1 MSSAKPIRVLAFDT
15 SMTCPGVA
23 IIEVRNRKPT
33 IKALSH
39 VKPNPSRSHA
49 HRAEVIEGWAM
60 MFLDKNCP
68 RDGFDYVVR
77 EDFAGKTSISNYP
90 VLSAWNACERAA
102 SRFGLTFDKFRKPG
116 KRTPDLGIPA
126 TTVKSMVAGSGKAE
140 KDELQAAVR
149 RMTGYKGEF
158 ANFDESD
165 AAAIGL
171 AWLIHEGLID
181 KPKEGV
187 K

>member
-1 MSSAKPIRVLAFDT
+1 MPSAKPIRCLAFDT

-39 VKPNPSRSHA
+39 VKPNSSRSHA

-60 MFLDKNCP
+60 MFLDKNYP

-77 EDFAGKTSISNYP
+77 EDFAGKTSTSNYP
-90 VLSAWNACERAA
+90 VLAAWNACERAT
-102 SRFGLTFDKFRKPG
+102 SRFELTFDKYWK
-116 KRTPDLGIPA
+116 TPNAKQPQLGISA
-126 TTVKSMVAGSGKAE
+126 TRVKSLVAGSGSAE
-140 KDELQAAVR
+140 KDAVKAAVR
-149 RMTGYKGEF
+149 RMTGYTGEF

-171 AWLIHEGLID
+171 AWLIHEGVID
-181 KPKEGV
+181 KPGEDE
-187 K
+187 

>member
-1 MSSAKPIRVLAFDT
+1 MSSAKPIRCLAFDT

-39 VKPNPSRSHA
+39 VKPNSSRSHA
-49 HRAEVIEGWAM
+49 HRAEVIEGWAKV
-60 MFLDKNCP
+60 FLDKNCP

-77 EDFAGKTSISNYP
+77 EDFAGKTSTSNYP
-90 VLSAWNACERAA
+90 VLAAWNACERAT

-116 KRTPDLGIPA
+116 KRTADLGISA
-126 TTVKSMVAGSGKAE
+126 TMVKSKVAGSGKAE

-149 RMTGYKGEF
+149 RMTGYTGEF

-171 AWLIHEGLID
+171 AWLIHEGVID
-181 KPKEGV
+181 KPKED